1 MHAVR
6 RDDGAACDGRL
17 RRSDSPLRWSSVHRF
32 KRRHFTPSDRTYAP
46 GTDLRT
52 LAPSRPRT
60 ASRPVARYSL
70 AFLVAIYAVALV
82 TAAGNGTPLID
93 AVKSG
98 NREAIRALLKNKTDV
113 NVAEADGTTA
123 LHWAVRADDV
133 ESVQALLRA
142 GAKANIANRNGIT
155 PLSLAALNGTR
166 IVVEALIEAGA
177 DVNALLPQGQT
188 ALMMAARAGHVDAI
202 NTLVSRG
209 ADVKARE
216 QVMGE
221 TAVIWAAAEDH
232 PDVIKALVARGAD
245 VNGRSNPL
253 TFPREEY
260 GDGKSARLTVLPK
273 GNWTP
278 LMYAA
283 RQNASGALKALAE
296 SGANLNA
303 TDPDNM
309 TALNLAIINANY
321 DAAAVLLDL
330 GADPN
335 IGDITGMTPLYAAID
350 LNTFADTPGRPT
362 PKPSGKLDAS
372 GIVKALLD
380 HGANPNAILSAPILV
395 RVHDRGDGTLG
406 AGATPLMRAAK
417 KGDVEMMRAL
427 LAHGADPRLR
437 TKAGTEALMFAA
449 GLGGA
454 GRFTAYEDKQATETD
469 FIDAATLCLERGAD
483 INASSENG
491 QTALHLAVTVR
502 SEAFIKFL
510 IDRGAKVDTKDKQGR
525 TPVDVAL
532 GAGAR
537 GRGAA
542 TPVRESVVAL
552 LRAAMSPTSPN

>member
-1 MHAVR
+1 MPAVR
-6 RDDGAACDGRL
+6 RGDGAMCEGPVRRCDVRGSGQAL
-17 RRSDSPLRWSSVHRF
+17 WCLCF
-32 KRRHFTPSDRTYAP
+32 
-46 GTDLRT
+46 
-52 LAPSRPRT
+52 
-60 ASRPVARYSL
+60 
-70 AFLVAIYAVALV
+70 AVLCAVSLV
-82 TAAGNGTPLID
+82 TAAGSTPLID
-93 AVKSG
+93 AVKAA
-98 NREAIRALLKNKTDV
+98 NRVAIRALLKQRVDV
-113 NVAEADGTTA
+113 NAPEADGTTA

-142 GAKANIANRNGIT
+142 GATANIANRNGIT

-166 IVVEALIEAGA
+166 AVVEALIEAGA

-188 ALMMAARAGHVDAI
+188 ALMMAARGGHVDAV
-202 NTLVSRG
+202 NVLLSRG

-216 QVMGE
+216 QVLGE
-221 TAVIWAAAEDH
+221 TPLIWAAAENH
-232 PDVIKALVARGAD
+232 PGVIKALVGRGAD

-273 GNWTP
+273 GNWVP

-283 RQNASGALKALAE
+283 RQNATGAVKALAE
-296 SGANLNA
+296 SGANLDA

-309 TALNLAIINANY
+309 TALNVAIINANY
-321 DAAAVLLDL
+321 DAAALLLDL

-335 IGDITGMTPLYAAID
+335 IGDVTGMTPLYAAVE

-362 PKPSGKLDAS
+362 PEPSGALDAV
-372 GIVKALLD
+372 GIVKALLE
-380 HGANPNAILSAPILV
+380 HGANANAILNAPILV

-417 KGDVEMMRAL
+417 KGDVEMMRTL
-427 LAHGADPRLR
+427 LAHGANPKLR
-437 TKAGTEALMFAA
+437 TKAGTETLMFAS

-454 GRFTAYEDKQATETD
+454 GRFTAFEDKQATEAD
-469 FIDAATLCLERGAD
+469 FIEAATLCLERGAD
-483 INASSENG
+483 INAINENG

-502 SEAFIKFL
+502 SESFIAFL
-510 IDRGAKVDTKDKQGR
+510 IERGARVDIKDKQGR
-525 TPVDVAL
+525 TPIDVAN

-542 TPVRESVVAL
+542 APVRDSVVAL
-552 LRAAMSPTSPN
+552 LRAAMNRTSPN

>member
-17 RRSDSPLRWSSVHRF
+17 RRSD
-32 KRRHFTPSDRTYAP
+32 
-46 GTDLRT
+46 LRT

-60 ASRPVARYSL
+60 TSRPVLRHSL
-70 AFLVAIYAVALV
+70 AFLVATYAVALV
-82 TAAGNGTPLID
+82 TAAGSTPLID
-93 AVKSG
+93 AVKAG
-98 NREAIRALLKNKTDV
+98 NRDGVRALLKNGTDV
-113 NVAEADGTTA
+113 NVPEADGTTA

-133 ESVQALLRA
+133 ESVRALLRA
-142 GAKANIANRNGIT
+142 GAKANAANRNGIT

-166 IVVEALIEAGA
+166 NIVEALVEAGA
-177 DVNALLPQGQT
+177 DVNALLPHGQT
-188 ALMMAARAGHVDAI
+188 ALMLAARAGQADAV
-202 NTLVSRG
+202 NVLLLRG

-216 QVMGE
+216 QVLGE
-221 TAVIWAAAEDH
+221 TALIWAAAENH
-232 PDVIKALVARGAD
+232 PDVIKTLVARGAD
-245 VNGRSNPL
+245 VDGRSNPL
-253 TFPREEY
+253 TFPKEEY

-296 SGANLNA
+296 AGASLNA

-309 TALNLAIINANY
+309 TALNVAIINAHY
-321 DAAAVLLDL
+321 DAAALLLDL

-335 IGDITGMTPLYAAID
+335 IGDVTGMTPLYAAVD

-362 PKPSGKLDAS
+362 PKPSGKLDAVS
-372 GIVKALLD
+372 VVKALLE

-406 AGATPLMRAAK
+406 AGATSLMRAAK
-417 KGDVEMMRAL
+417 KGDVEMMRLL

-437 TKAGTEALMFAA
+437 TRTGTEALMFAA

-454 GRFTAYEDKQATETD
+454 GRFTAYEDRQATEAD

-483 INASSENG
+483 INASNDNG

-502 SEAFIKFL
+502 SEAFITFL
-510 IDRGAKVDTKDKQGR
+510 IERGAKVDVKDKQGR
-525 TPVDVAL
+525 TPIDVAS

-542 TPVRESVVAL
+542 APVRESVVAL
-552 LRAAMSPTSPN
+552 LRAALSRTSPN

>member
-1 MHAVR
+1 MRLITRADR
-6 RDDGAACDGRL
+6 R
-17 RRSDSPLRWSSVHRF
+17 W
-32 KRRHFTPSDRTYAP
+32 P
-46 GTDLRT
+46 G
-52 LAPSRPRT
+52 
-60 ASRPVARYSL
+60 VC
-70 AFLVAIYAVALV
+70 LVVIGAVALV
-82 TAAGNGTPLID
+82 TAAGTGAPLID
-93 AVKSG
+93 AVKAG
-98 NREAIRALLKNKTDV
+98 NREAIRALLKDGTDV

-123 LHWAVRADDV
+123 LHWAVRADDA
-133 ESVQALLRA
+133 ESVLALLRA
-142 GAKANIANRNGIT
+142 GAKANVANRNGIT
-155 PLSLAALNGTR
+155 ALSLAALNGTR
-166 IVVEALIEAGA
+166 NVIEALVEAGA
-177 DVNALLPQGQT
+177 DVNAVLPQRQT
-188 ALMMAARAGHVDAI
+188 ALMMAARAGHVDAV
-202 NTLVSRG
+202 NVLLSRG
-209 ADVKARE
+209 ADVNARE
-216 QVMGE
+216 QVLGE
-221 TAVIWAAAEDH
+221 TSLIWAAAENH

-273 GNWTP
+273 GNWVP

-309 TALNLAIINANY
+309 TALNVAIINAHY
-321 DAAAVLLDL
+321 DAAALLLDL

-335 IGDITGMTPLYAAID
+335 IGDITGMTPLYAAVD

-362 PKPSGKLDAS
+362 PKPTGKLDAV
-372 GIVKALLD
+372 GVVKALLE
-380 HGANPNAILSAPILV
+380 HGANPNAVLSAPILV

-417 KGDVEMMRAL
+417 KGDVEMMRLL
-427 LAHGADPRLR
+427 LARSADPRLR

-454 GRFTAYEDKQATETD
+454 GRFTAYEDKQATEAD

-502 SEAFIKFL
+502 DEAFIAFL
-510 IDRGAKVDTKDKQGR
+510 IERGAKVDIKDKQGR
-525 TPVDVAL
+525 TPIDVAS
-532 GAGAR
+532 GAGGR
-537 GRGAA
+537 GRGPAA
-542 TPVRESVVAL
+542 PVRESVVAL
-552 LRAAMSPTSPN
+552 LRAAMNRTSPN

>member
-1 MHAVR
+1 
-6 RDDGAACDGRL
+6 
-17 RRSDSPLRWSSVHRF
+17 
-32 KRRHFTPSDRTYAP
+32 
-46 GTDLRT
+46 
-52 LAPSRPRT
+52 
-60 ASRPVARYSL
+60 
-70 AFLVAIYAVALV
+70 
-82 TAAGNGTPLID
+82 LID
-93 AVKSG
+93 AVKAG

-221 TAVIWAAAEDH
+221 TAVIWAAAENH

-309 TALNLAIINANY
+309 TALNLAIINAHY

-335 IGDITGMTPLYAAID
+335 IGDITGMTPLYAAVD

-372 GIVKALLD
+372 AIVKALLD
-380 HGANPNAILSAPILV
+380 HGAKPERDPERANPRQGARS
-395 RVHDRGDGTLG
+395 RRRDTRSRGDTPHARREERRRGDD
-406 AGATPLMRAAK
+406 AGAPGARRRSEVEDE
-417 KGDVEMMRAL
+417 GRNRSVDVCCWTGRSRTL
-427 LAHGADPRLR
+427 HRRTRTSRPPRPTSSTR
-437 TKAGTEALMFAA
+437 RHCAW
-449 GLGGA
+449 
-454 GRFTAYEDKQATETD
+454 
-469 FIDAATLCLERGAD
+469 
-483 INASSENG
+483 NAVPTS
-491 QTALHLAVTVR
+491 TRPVRTVR
-502 SEAFIKFL
+502 Q
-510 IDRGAKVDTKDKQGR
+510 RCTWQ
-525 TPVDVAL
+525 
-532 GAGAR
+532 
-537 GRGAA
+537 
-542 TPVRESVVAL
+542 
-552 LRAAMSPTSPN
+552 